1 MTPVKATR
9 FAAGFRNEYRWGGT
23 TKVKRGSRLAGW
35 LAEVNVDKHHKSWKK
50 SIEQQLQ
57 LKEN

>member
-1 MTPVKATR
+1 MNT
-9 FAAGFRNEYRWGGT
+9 GGVEQQRL
-23 TKVKRGSRLAGW
+23 KEEVGWLAGW